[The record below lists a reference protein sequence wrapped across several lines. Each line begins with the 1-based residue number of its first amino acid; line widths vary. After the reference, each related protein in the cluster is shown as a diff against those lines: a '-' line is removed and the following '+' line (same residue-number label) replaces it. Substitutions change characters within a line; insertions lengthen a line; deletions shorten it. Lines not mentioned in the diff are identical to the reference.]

1 MMNLISFSRYYISY
15 LLFNAGG
22 WVYFVYLVYYT
33 SYMTTQNCNSY
44 TKELTDVI
52 KTLVGISLSFTTIN
66 VGVATNNLCSFLAN
80 EVDALDINHLCCL
93 LITTILLL
101 SVAGICG
108 LSLFGMTSGMT
119 DIQCSNANAE
129 FGLKLSV
136 YGVIWIT
143 FLEILLILFEI
154 TAFISSVIA
163 SAKLHLF
170 CTPCFNMMKKYK
182 ERRIGVEHVEHI
194 QHSIP
199 KYSTTHI
206 TIPMPVKEE
215 RHAVCSVCYDN
226 TITLLLEPC
235 NHVCMCHLCYD
246 SLVSKECPIC
256 KTQISAT
263 RKIYFASPGI

>member
-1 MMNLISFSRYYISY
+1 M
-15 LLFNAGG
+15 
-22 WVYFVYLVYYT
+22 
-33 SYMTTQNCNSY
+33 
-44 TKELTDVI
+44 
-52 KTLVGISLSFTTIN
+52 
-66 VGVATNNLCSFLAN
+66 
-80 EVDALDINHLCCL
+80 CCL

-136 YGVIWIT
+136 YGVVWIT
-143 FLEILLILFEI
+143 FLEMFWILFEI
-154 TAFISSVIA
+154 SVFISNVIA
-163 SAKLHLF
+163 NAKLHLF
-170 CTPCFNMMKKYK
+170 CTPCFNMIKKYK
-182 ERRIGVEHVEHI
+182 ERRIGVEHVEH
-194 QHSIP
+194 SIP
-199 KYSTTHI
+199 KYNTNHI

-226 TITLLLEPC
+226 AITLLLEPC

-256 KTQISAT
+256 KTKISAT
-263 RKIYFASPGI
+263 RKIYFASPCI